1 VKFRTWLS
9 IATVLVLG
17 AVVYFA
23 WPEILKAFA
32 SLSRV
37 NPWILA
43 LLVPIQVVSFW
54 ATGETLLSY
63 LRARGSLKGL
73 HPLAAVRMSLEFNFV
88 NNILPSGGA
97 AGISYIGWKLSHFG
111 VHPGRSTMGQLVRF
125 AVTFAS
131 FLILLLASVIA
142 LVIGQHATPGVI
154 YLSLLVGFIA
164 VTLTTLAIVLISSQ
178 KRLTAF
184 SHWLTYVVNGVVR
197 FFTRGKR
204 EQALNKSLLDGFFAE
219 LHTDY
224 IELRAD
230 RRVLIKPF
238 LWSFVL
244 NIFDV
249 ALFWVTFQAFG
260 VWVDPAT
267 LFIAFGLSSIIS
279 LVVVTPNG
287 AGAYEAVMVG
297 FIVYGGTASDVAIAG
312 VLLARVILLLGTI
325 VFGYVFYQL
334 TIIKYGKAPISK
346 SSGAKPVALQL
357 AEAADGDPDGAGL
370 SGTGLSGP
378 ELGGTGLSG
387 PGAGG
392 PGVSGPDATLPAED
406 GKESGAAN

>member
-9 IATVLVLG
+9 IATVFILG
-17 AVVYFA
+17 LVVYFA
-23 WPEILKAFA
+23 WPEIMQAFE
-32 SLSRV
+32 SLAHV
-37 NPWILA
+37 NLWILA
-43 LLVPIQVVSFW
+43 LLVPIQVISFW

-111 VHPGRSTMGQLVRF
+111 VHPGRSTMAQLVRF

-131 FLILLLASVIA
+131 FLILLLASVIL
-142 LVIGQHATPGVI
+142 LVIGQHATEGVI
-154 YLSLLVGFIA
+154 WLSIMVGAIA
-164 VTLTTLAIVLISSQ
+164 VTLTTVGIFLISSES
-178 KRLTAF
+178 RLQRFAR
-184 SHWLTYVVNGVVR
+184 WLTKVVNGVVR
-197 FFTRGKR
+197 FFTRGK
-204 EQALNKSLLDGFFAE
+204 KSDVLDRAVLERFFFE
-219 LHTDY
+219 LHNDFV
-224 IELRAD
+224 ELRAD
-230 RRVLIKPF
+230 KRVLIKPF

-244 NIFDV
+244 NVFDV
-249 ALFWVTFQAFG
+249 ALFWTTFAALG

-334 TIIKYGKAPISK
+334 TILKYGKAPIST
-346 SSGAKPVALQL
+346 SSGAKPVAVAL
-357 AEAADGDPDGAGL
+357 ADAAHLEAADPDGPVV
-370 SGTGLSGP
+370 SDGTV
-378 ELGGTGLSG
+378 
-387 PGAGG
+387 
-392 PGVSGPDATLPAED
+392 VSDEPNGD
-406 GKESGAAN
+406 AANK

>member
-9 IATVLVLG
+9 IATVLIL
-17 AVVYFA
+17 ALVVYFA
-23 WPEILKAFA
+23 WPEIVKAFE
-32 SLSRV
+32 SLERV

-131 FLILLLASVIA
+131 FLILLLASVIV
-142 LVIGQHATPGVI
+142 LVVGQHATPGVI

-164 VTLTTLAIVLISSQ
+164 VTLTTLALVLISSQ
-178 KRLTAF
+178 KRLTRF
-184 SHWLTYVVNGVVR
+184 SHWLTRVANGVVR
-197 FFTRGKR
+197 FFTRGKK
-204 EQALNKSLLDGFFAE
+204 QQILDKALLDRFFTE

-224 IELRAD
+224 RELRAD

-249 ALFWVTFQAFG
+249 ALFWTTFQAFG

-334 TIIKYGKAPISK
+334 TIIKYGKAPIVRA
-346 SSGAKPVALQL
+346 SGAKPAALLITKVAEGES
-357 AEAADGDPDGAGL
+357 AEPASPPAGAADDDP
-370 SGTGLSGP
+370 STPPSN
-378 ELGGTGLSG
+378 S
-387 PGAGG
+387 
-392 PGVSGPDATLPAED
+392 
-406 GKESGAAN
+406 

>member
-9 IATVLVLG
+9 IATVFILG
-17 AVVYFA
+17 LVVYFA
-23 WPEILKAFA
+23 WPEIMQAFE
-32 SLSRV
+32 SLATV
-37 NPWILA
+37 NLWILA
-43 LLVPIQVVSFW
+43 LLVPIQVISFW

-111 VHPGRSTMGQLVRF
+111 VHPGRSTMAQLVRF

-131 FLILLLASVIA
+131 FLILLLASVIL
-142 LVIGQHATPGVI
+142 LVIGQHATEGVI
-154 YLSLLVGFIA
+154 WLSILVGVIA
-164 VTLTTLAIVLISSQ
+164 VTLTTVGIVLISSES
-178 KRLTAF
+178 RLQRFAR
-184 SHWLTYVVNGVVR
+184 WLTKVVNGVVR
-197 FFTRGKR
+197 FFTRGK
-204 EQALNKSLLDGFFAE
+204 KSDVLDRAVLERFFFE
-219 LHTDY
+219 LHNDFV
-224 IELRAD
+224 ELRAD
-230 RRVLIKPF
+230 KRVLIKPF

-244 NIFDV
+244 NVFDV
-249 ALFWVTFQAFG
+249 ALFWTTFAALG

-334 TIIKYGKAPISK
+334 TILKYGKAPISK
-346 SSGAKPVALQL
+346 SSGAKPVAVVL
-357 AEAADGDPDGAGL
+357 ADAAHLEAADPDGPVVSDGPAA
-370 SGTGLSGP
+370 SGDSNG
-378 ELGGTGLSG
+378 
-387 PGAGG
+387 
-392 PGVSGPDATLPAED
+392 DASS
-406 GKESGAAN
+406 K